1 MLILLDESNLSEI
14 VEVVLAVDPAVMRSL
29 VDAVRLVANCRQ
41 VRTVT
46 VVERALEQLQQ
57 EAYNALDAIRSQ

>member
-1 MLILLDESNLSEI
+1 MDESNLSEI

-41 VRTVT
+41 VRSIA

-57 EAYNALDAIRSQ
+57 EALTC